1 MGYSDSVKLKLARKI
16 SALAGTIW
24 RTNELALYEA
34 SQEDDTL
41 LGGFEGEIIPPNP
54 IFFRTLSLTAKEN
67 DGRLTSMLL
76 DAGENMLAA
85 LYSVKHTIL
94 VAALVQLGVA
104 ETAAAAAAAAVEP
117 ATINPTVDHAEPI
130 SPSNIDSSPRPNY
143 ESSATATS
151 DTDISPQEPAPS
163 SSVDSAKSKSTKGKS
178 KESEDSQLR
187 VQRKQVR
194 ILNWR
199 AEAMAEALREDL
211 RGFTLPDGAY

>member
-34 SQEDDTL
+34 SQEDGTL
-41 LGGFEGEIIPPNP
+41 LSGFEGEIVPPNP
-54 IFFRTLSLTAKEN
+54 IFFTTLSLTAKGN

-76 DAGENMLAA
+76 DAGDNMITAV
-85 LYSVKHTIL
+85 YTVKHTIL

-104 ETAAAAAAAAVEP
+104 ETARAAVES
-117 ATINPTVDHAEPI
+117 ASINPSVDHPDSIA
-130 SPSNIDSSPRPNY
+130 PSNSDSSPRPNY
-143 ESSATATS
+143 NSSATATI
-151 DTDISPQEPAPS
+151 DTDISVQDPVRS
-163 SSVDSAKSKSTKGKS
+163 SSVDSIKSKSTKGKN
-178 KESEDSQLR
+178 KESEDVQLR
-187 VQRKQVR
+187 LQRKQVQ

>member
-41 LGGFEGEIIPPNP
+41 LGGFEGEIIPANP

-76 DAGENMLAA
+76 DAGENMIAA

-104 ETAAAAAAAAVEP
+104 EAAAAAAVEP
-117 ATINPTVDHAEPI
+117 ATTNPTVDHADPI

-143 ESSATATS
+143 DSSATATS
-151 DTDISPQEPAPS
+151 DTDISLQEPAPS
-163 SSVDSAKSKSTKGKS
+163 SSVDSAKSKSTKRKN

-199 AEAMAEALREDL
+199 AGAMAEALREDL

>member
-104 ETAAAAAAAAVEP
+104 ETAAAAAAAVEP

-151 DTDISPQEPAPS
+151 DTDISLQEPAPS

>member
-1 MGYSDSVKLKLARKI
+1 MGYSDSVKLKFARKI

-54 IFFRTLSLTAKEN
+54 NFFRTLSLTAKEN

-76 DAGENMLAA
+76 DAGDNMLAA

-104 ETAAAAAAAAVEP
+104 ETAAAAAVEP
-117 ATINPTVDHAEPI
+117 ATTNPTVDHADPI
-130 SPSNIDSSPRPNY
+130 ATSNIDSSPRPNY
-143 ESSATATS
+143 DSSATATS
-151 DTDISPQEPAPS
+151 DTDISLQDPAPS
-163 SSVDSAKSKSTKGKS
+163 SSVDSAKSKSTKGEN

-187 VQRKQVR
+187 VKRRQVR
-194 ILNWR
+194 ILSWR

-211 RGFTLPDGAY
+211 RGFTLPEGAY

>member
-1 MGYSDSVKLKLARKI
+1 MGYSDSIKLKLARKI

-54 IFFRTLSLTAKEN
+54 NFFRTLSLTAKEN

-76 DAGENMLAA
+76 DTGDNMLAA

-104 ETAAAAAAAAVEP
+104 ETAAAAVGP
-117 ATINPTVDHAEPI
+117 ATTNSTVDHADAI
-130 SPSNIDSSPRPNY
+130 ATSNIDSSPRYNY
-143 ESSATATS
+143 DSSATATS
-151 DTDISPQEPAPS
+151 DTDISLQDPAPS
-163 SSVDSAKSKSTKGKS
+163 SSVDSAKSKSTKGKN

-187 VQRKQVR
+187 VQRRQVR

>member
-34 SQEDDTL
+34 SQEDGTL
-41 LGGFEGEIIPPNP
+41 LSGFEGEIVPPNP
-54 IFFRTLSLTAKEN
+54 IFFTTLSLTAKGN

-76 DAGENMLAA
+76 DAGDNMITAV
-85 LYSVKHTIL
+85 YTVKHTIL

-104 ETAAAAAAAAVEP
+104 ETARAAVES
-117 ATINPTVDHAEPI
+117 ASINTSVDHPDSIA
-130 SPSNIDSSPRPNY
+130 PSNSDSSPRPNY
-143 ESSATATS
+143 NSSATATI
-151 DTDISPQEPAPS
+151 DTDISVQDPVRS
-163 SSVDSAKSKSTKGKS
+163 SSVDSIKSKSTKGKN
-178 KESEDSQLR
+178 KESEDVQLR
-187 VQRKQVR
+187 LQRKQVR

>member
-34 SQEDDTL
+34 SQEDCTL
-41 LGGFEGEIIPPNP
+41 LSGFEGEIVPPNP
-54 IFFRTLSLTAKEN
+54 IFFTTLSLTAKEN

-76 DAGENMLAA
+76 DAGDNMIAA
-85 LYSVKHTIL
+85 VYSVKHTIL

-104 ETAAAAAAAAVEP
+104 ETARAAVEAAP
-117 ATINPTVDHAEPI
+117 INPSVDHPDSIA
-130 SPSNIDSSPRPNY
+130 PSNSDSSPRPNY
-143 ESSATATS
+143 NPSATATS
-151 DTDISPQEPAPS
+151 DTDISLLQDPVRS
-163 SSVDSAKSKSTKGKS
+163 SSVDSIKSKSTKGKS
-178 KESEDSQLR
+178 KESEDVQLR
-187 VQRKQVR
+187 LQRKQVR

>member
-104 ETAAAAAAAAVEP
+104 ETAAAAVEP
-117 ATINPTVDHAEPI
+117 ATINPTVDHADPI
-130 SPSNIDSSPRPNY
+130 SPSNIDSPPRPNY
-143 ESSATATS
+143 DSSATATS
-151 DTDISPQEPAPS
+151 DTDISLQDPAPS
-163 SSVDSAKSKSTKGKS
+163 SSVDSAKSKSTKGKN

>member
-76 DAGENMLAA
+76 DAGDNMLAA

-104 ETAAAAAAAAVEP
+104 ETAAAAVEP
-117 ATINPTVDHAEPI
+117 ATIQPTVDHADPI
-130 SPSNIDSSPRPNY
+130 APSNIDSSPRPNY
-143 ESSATATS
+143 DSSATATS
-151 DTDISPQEPAPS
+151 DTDISLLQDPAPS
-163 SSVDSAKSKSTKGKS
+163 SSVDSAKSKSTKGKN
-178 KESEDSQLR
+178 KESEDAQLR

>member
-41 LGGFEGEIIPPNP
+41 LSGFEGEIIPPNP
-54 IFFRTLSLTAKEN
+54 NFFRTLSLTAKQN

-94 VAALVQLGVA
+94 VAALVQLGVT
-104 ETAAAAAAAAVEP
+104 ETAAAAVEP
-117 ATINPTVDHAEPI
+117 VTMNPSVDHVDPTA
-130 SPSNIDSSPRPNY
+130 PSNSDSSPRPNY
-143 ESSATATS
+143 DS
-151 DTDISPQEPAPS
+151 DTDISLQDPAPS
-163 SSVDSAKSKSTKGKS
+163 SSVGSFKSKSTKGKN
-178 KESEDSQLR
+178 KESEDAQLR

>member
-16 SALAGTIW
+16 AALAGTIW

-54 IFFRTLSLTAKEN
+54 NFFRTLSLTAKEN

-76 DAGENMLAA
+76 DAGDNMLAA

-94 VAALVQLGVA
+94 VAALVQLGVT
-104 ETAAAAAAAAVEP
+104 ETTAAVAEP
-117 ATINPTVDHAEPI
+117 VTNNPTVDHADPI
-130 SPSNIDSSPRPNY
+130 ATSNIDSSPRPNY
-143 ESSATATS
+143 DSSATATS
-151 DTDISPQEPAPS
+151 DTDILVQDPAPS
-163 SSVDSAKSKSTKGKS
+163 SSVDSAKSKSTKGKN
-178 KESEDSQLR
+178 KESEDAQLR

-194 ILNWR
+194 ILKWR

>member
-41 LGGFEGEIIPPNP
+41 LSGFEGEIIPPNP

-76 DAGENMLAA
+76 DAGDNMLAA
-85 LYSVKHTIL
+85 VYSVKHTIL
-94 VAALVQLGVA
+94 VAALVQLGVE
-104 ETAAAAAAAAVEP
+104 ETATAAVEP
-117 ATINPTVDHAEPI
+117 TTV
-130 SPSNIDSSPRPNY
+130 SPSADQPDPIVPSNSDSSPRPNY
-143 ESSATATS
+143 NSSTAATS
-151 DTDISPQEPAPS
+151 DTDISLQDPVRS
-163 SSVDSAKSKSTKGKS
+163 SSVDSIKSKSTKGKS
-178 KESEDSQLR
+178 KESEDAQLR
-187 VQRKQVR
+187 LQRKQVR

-199 AEAMAEALREDL
+199 AKAMAEALREDL

>member
-1 MGYSDSVKLKLARKI
+1 MGYSDSVKLKFARKI

-54 IFFRTLSLTAKEN
+54 ILFRTLSLTAKEN

-76 DAGENMLAA
+76 DAGDNMLAA

-104 ETAAAAAAAAVEP
+104 ETAAAAVEP
-117 ATINPTVDHAEPI
+117 ATTNPTVDHADPI
-130 SPSNIDSSPRPNY
+130 ATSNIDSSPRPNY
-143 ESSATATS
+143 DSSATATS
-151 DTDISPQEPAPS
+151 DTDMSLQDPAPS
-163 SSVDSAKSKSTKGKS
+163 SSVDSAKSKSTKGKN
-178 KESEDSQLR
+178 KESEDSHLR
-187 VQRKQVR
+187 AQRKQVR

-211 RGFTLPDGAY
+211 GGFTLPDGAY

>member
-24 RTNELALYEA
+24 RANELALYEA

-41 LGGFEGEIIPPNP
+41 LSGFEGEIIPPNP

-104 ETAAAAAAAAVEP
+104 ETAAAAVKP
-117 ATINPTVDHAEPI
+117 ATINSTVDHTDPI
-130 SPSNIDSSPRPNY
+130 APSKSDSSPRPNY
-143 ESSATATS
+143 DSSATATS
-151 DTDISPQEPAPS
+151 DTDISLQEPAPS
-163 SSVDSAKSKSTKGKS
+163 SSVDSAMSKSTMGKN
-178 KESEDSQLR
+178 KKSEDAQLR
-187 VQRKQVR
+187 VQRKQVK

-211 RGFTLPDGAY
+211 RGFTLPYGAY

>member
-117 ATINPTVDHAEPI
+117 ATINPTVDHADPI

-143 ESSATATS
+143 DSSATATS
-151 DTDISPQEPAPS
+151 DTDISLQDPAPS
-163 SSVDSAKSKSTKGKS
+163 SSVDSAKSKSTKGKN

>member
-34 SQEDDTL
+34 SQEDGTL
-41 LGGFEGEIIPPNP
+41 LSGFEGEIVPPNP
-54 IFFRTLSLTAKEN
+54 IFFTTLSLTAKGN

-76 DAGENMLAA
+76 DAGDNMITAV
-85 LYSVKHTIL
+85 YTVKHTIL

-104 ETAAAAAAAAVEP
+104 ETARAAVES
-117 ATINPTVDHAEPI
+117 ASINPSVDHPDSIA
-130 SPSNIDSSPRPNY
+130 PSNSDSSPRPNY
-143 ESSATATS
+143 NSSATATI
-151 DTDISPQEPAPS
+151 DTDISVQDPVRS
-163 SSVDSAKSKSTKGKS
+163 SSVDSIKSKSTKGKN
-178 KESEDSQLR
+178 KESEDVQLR
-187 VQRKQVR
+187 LQRKQVR

>member
-41 LGGFEGEIIPPNP
+41 LSGFEGEIIPPNP
-54 IFFRTLSLTAKEN
+54 IFFRTLSLTAKQN

-94 VAALVQLGVA
+94 VAALVQLGVT
-104 ETAAAAAAAAVEP
+104 ETAAAAVEP
-117 ATINPTVDHAEPI
+117 VTMNPSVNHVDLTA
-130 SPSNIDSSPRPNY
+130 PSNSDSSPRPNY
-143 ESSATATS
+143 DS
-151 DTDISPQEPAPS
+151 DTDISLQDPAPS
-163 SSVDSAKSKSTKGKS
+163 SSVGSVKSKSTKGKN
-178 KESEDSQLR
+178 KESEDAQLR
-187 VQRKQVR
+187 FQRKQVR

-199 AEAMAEALREDL
+199 AEAMAEALRDDL

>member
-41 LGGFEGEIIPPNP
+41 LSGFEGEIIPPNP

-104 ETAAAAAAAAVEP
+104 ETVSAAVEP
-117 ATINPTVDHAEPI
+117 AAMTPSVDHVDPI
-130 SPSNIDSSPRPNY
+130 APSNSDSSPRPTY
-143 ESSATATS
+143 DSAATATS
-151 DTDISPQEPAPS
+151 DTDISLQDPAPS
-163 SSVDSAKSKSTKGKS
+163 SSVGSVKSKSTKGKN
-178 KESEDSQLR
+178 KESEDAQLR
-187 VQRKQVR
+187 FQRKQVT

>member
-34 SQEDDTL
+34 CQDDDTL
-41 LGGFEGEIIPPNP
+41 LSGFEGEIIPPNP
-54 IFFRTLSLTAKEN
+54 TLFRILSLTAKEN

-85 LYSVKHTIL
+85 VYSVKHTIL
-94 VAALVQLGVA
+94 VTALVQLGAA
-104 ETAAAAAAAAVEP
+104 ETAAAAVEP
-117 ATINPTVDHAEPI
+117 ITIPPTMDHSDPI
-130 SPSNIDSSPRPNY
+130 APSNSDSSPTPNY
-143 ESSATATS
+143 DSSATTNS
-151 DTDISPQEPAPS
+151 DADISLQDPPCS
-163 SSVDSAKSKSTKGKS
+163 SSIDSTKSKSTKGKN
-178 KESEDSQLR
+178 KESEDGQLR
-187 VQRKQVR
+187 LQRRQVR

-199 AEAMAEALREDL
+199 AEGMAEALREDL

>member
-24 RTNELALYEA
+24 RSNELALYEA

-54 IFFRTLSLTAKEN
+54 ILFRTLSLTAKEN

-76 DAGENMLAA
+76 DAGDNMLAA

-104 ETAAAAAAAAVEP
+104 ETAAAAVEP
-117 ATINPTVDHAEPI
+117 ATTNPTVDHADPI
-130 SPSNIDSSPRPNY
+130 ATSNIDSSPRPNY
-143 ESSATATS
+143 DSSATATS
-151 DTDISPQEPAPS
+151 DTDMSLQDPAPS
-163 SSVDSAKSKSTKGKS
+163 SSVDSAKSKFTKGKN
-178 KESEDSQLR
+178 KESEDSHLR
-187 VQRKQVR
+187 AQRRQVR

>member
-41 LGGFEGEIIPPNP
+41 LSGFEGEIIPPNP

-76 DAGENMLAA
+76 DAGDNMLAA

-104 ETAAAAAAAAVEP
+104 ETAAAAVEP
-117 ATINPTVDHAEPI
+117 ATTTPSVEHVDSIAPSI
-130 SPSNIDSSPRPNY
+130 SDSSPRPNY
-143 ESSATATS
+143 DSSATATS
-151 DTDISPQEPAPS
+151 DTDISLQDPAPS
-163 SSVDSAKSKSTKGKS
+163 SSVGSVKSKSTKGKD
-178 KESEDSQLR
+178 KESEDAQLR
-187 VQRKQVR
+187 VQRKQVK

>member
-94 VAALVQLGVA
+94 VAALVQLGAA
-104 ETAAAAAAAAVEP
+104 ETAAAAAAVEP
-117 ATINPTVDHAEPI
+117 ATINPTVDHADPI

-143 ESSATATS
+143 DSSATTTS
-151 DTDISPQEPAPS
+151 DTDISLQDPAPS
-163 SSVDSAKSKSTKGKS
+163 SSVDSAKSKSTKGKN
-178 KESEDSQLR
+178 KESGDSQLR

>member
-41 LGGFEGEIIPPNP
+41 LSGFEGEIIPPNP
-54 IFFRTLSLTAKEN
+54 NFFRTLSLTAKQN

-94 VAALVQLGVA
+94 VAALVQLGVT
-104 ETAAAAAAAAVEP
+104 ETAAAAVEP
-117 ATINPTVDHAEPI
+117 VTMNPSVDHVDTTA
-130 SPSNIDSSPRPNY
+130 PSNSDSSPRPNY
-143 ESSATATS
+143 DS
-151 DTDISPQEPAPS
+151 DSDISLQDPAPS
-163 SSVDSAKSKSTKGKS
+163 SSVGSVKSRSTKGKN
-178 KESEDSQLR
+178 KESEDAQLR